1 MKSPESMWKLVK
13 WARNREVVTA
23 TTTPALKDPT
33 TGNEYIEVQDK
44 ARLLKNTFFPTL
56 LEPDL

>member
-1 MKSPESMWKLVK
+1 MWKLAK

-23 TTTPALKDPT
+23 ITTPALKDPI
-33 TGNEYIEVQDK
+33 TGTEYIEVQDK
-44 ARLLKNTFFPTL
+44 ARLLKNTFFLTL